1 MPVPSILEDNQ
12 LRNAPDWELRYRETE
27 ARLKAE
33 RPDLWEHV
41 LEMRGPVGEQ
51 PITHLPRPGDIIR
64 TNSSPAEMR
73 VVGVHDWGQISIE
86 AKTLERGSTSY
97 LNCFRLEN
105 GRLLGR
111 QYHAGLAGHNIYNQ
125 GQDEIFIL
133 RRAYQVMPHGRKA
146 VMEATPDLFA

>member
-51 PITHLPRPGDIIR
+51 PIDVYRDQ
-64 TNSSPAEMR
+64 A
-73 VVGVHDWGQISIE
+73 IE
-86 AKTLERGSTSY
+86 LIELRSTIELLREL
-97 LNCFRLEN
+97 LNE
-105 GRLLGR
+105 
-111 QYHAGLAGHNIYNQ
+111 AGA
-125 GQDEIFIL
+125 
-133 RRAYQVMPHGRKA
+133 
-146 VMEATPDLFA
+146 